1 MLRRLVRATLGLL
14 AAASLFVLT
23 LELLVAIRPTLLP
36 PRLGNHAYSKYG
48 SFPGGIYFYEPQS
61 ALHFMR
67 SNFETRAYFNGYAW
81 THRTDSL
88 GFRNPR
94 QLTDRSLLLL
104 GDSLIYGHGVEER
117 DSVAQLLRT
126 EFSRPAYSM
135 ARQGDCLLQS
145 YVLLRLNL
153 DALDPEAVV
162 LFVFLNDF
170 ADAALYRTASEMKA
184 PPEIDWD
191 YNAMK
196 ERLAEREA
204 HVDLSPRRLLLGL
217 RSVRLLRGAWRDL
230 TPVNLIATAEA
241 AGETLAPPG
250 FIEAVL
256 DPGTF
261 RRASDY
267 YRKLLGDLARRLDR
281 QGVDLHLVHLD
292 LSEQFAGR
300 GDWARRRMDRYLRR
314 VTGELDIAFATTEET
329 FADCTDCFL
338 PGDGHLSPAG
348 HRRLAGF
355 IDGMLSAEG
364 AVSTDGSSD

>member
-1 MLRRLVRATLGLL
+1 MRRRLVRATLGLL

-23 LELLVAIRPTLLP
+23 LELLLAVWPTLLP

-48 SFPGGIYFYEPQS
+48 VFPGGIHFYEPQS

-67 SNFETRAYFNGYAW
+67 SNFETRAYFNGYTW

-135 ARQGDCLLQS
+135 ASQGDCLLQS

-153 DALDPEAVV
+153 EALDPETVV

-170 ADAALYRTASEMKA
+170 ADAALYRTAAEMQA

-191 YNAMK
+191 YDAMR
-196 ERLAEREA
+196 ERLADREA
-204 HVDLSPRRLLLGL
+204 DVGLSPKRLLLGL

-230 TPVNLIATAEA
+230 TPISLIANAEA
-241 AGETLAPPG
+241 AGEPPAQPG
-250 FIEAVL
+250 FIDAVL

-261 RRASDY
+261 SRTSHY

-281 QGVDLHLVHLD
+281 QDVDLYVVHLD
-292 LSEQFAGR
+292 LSPQFSGR
-300 GDWARRRMDRYLRR
+300 GDQARQRLERFLRR
-314 VTGELDIAFATTEET
+314 VTGELAIAFATTEET

-338 PGDGHLSPAG
+338 PADGHLSPAG

-355 IDGMLSAEG
+355 VDAMLSAG
-364 AVSTDGSSD
+364 NAGSTDVSAD